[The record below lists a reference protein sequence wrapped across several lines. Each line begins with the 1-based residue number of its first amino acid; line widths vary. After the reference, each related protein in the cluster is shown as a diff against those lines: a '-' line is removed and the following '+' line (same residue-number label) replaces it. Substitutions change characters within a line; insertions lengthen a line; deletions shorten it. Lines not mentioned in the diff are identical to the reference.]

1 MKKQIRIYD
10 PNKFLRR
17 MAWVAGFIVYYII
30 SAAMPGFVDGEPV
43 ALPWAFGG
51 SLLTVIGIIVLAD
64 YLWER
69 K

>member
-1 MKKQIRIYD
+1 MKKIYD

-17 MAWVAGFIVYYII
+17 MAWVAGALAFWII
-30 SAAMPGFVDGEPV
+30 GLLIPGSLSDGESNAMPF
-43 ALPWAFGG
+43 ALLG
-51 SLLTVIGIIVLAD
+51 STLVIIGITVLAD

>member
-1 MKKQIRIYD
+1 MKNIYD

-17 MAWVAGFIVYYII
+17 MAWVAGALVLWII
-30 SAAMPGFVDGEPV
+30 GALIPGASDGEPN
-43 ALPWAFGG
+43 AMPY
-51 SLLTVIGIIVLAD
+51 SLLGAALTIIGITALAD

>member
-1 MKKQIRIYD
+1 MKKIYD

-17 MAWVAGFIVYYII
+17 MAWVAGALAFWAICALIPGA
-30 SAAMPGFVDGEPV
+30 SADGEFYATPY
-43 ALPWAFGG
+43 ALLGAT
-51 SLLTVIGIIVLAD
+51 LTIIGVTVLAD